1 MKKYILNKAE
11 EIISESEEPTYES
24 ISLHDFLVE
33 FDYATKYL
41 PRFLKVRSFALYMLF
56 FKRAYYSIGSRKI
69 KVKIAALGQNMLS
82 NFDNPM
88 SKDVVKRGINDLVK
102 FGILKK
108 VHRPGKI
115 NEYIV
120 KLPSEIK
127 AIKKLIKIED
137 TIEESMY
144 GDSEDD
150 ILTDLNKRNEILKRD
165 NNKCFY
171 CLCELKAPD
180 FYLNHIHSKADG
192 GYDWKSNLVSSCRTC
207 NTVKNAENVDTILQR
222 NFQKGLILKT
232 EYLAQKNKLN
242 KLKAEYQQIKENIG
256 NIP

>member
-1 MKKYILNKAE
+1 MKKYILSKAE
-11 EIISESEEPTYES
+11 EIITQAEEPEYES
-24 ISLHDFLVE
+24 ISVRDFLME

-82 NFDNPM
+82 NFGNPM

-102 FGILKK
+102 FGILEKL
-108 VHRPGKI
+108 HRPGKI
-115 NEYIV
+115 NEYNV

-137 TIEESMY
+137 RIEESIY

-150 ILTDLNKRNEILKRD
+150 ILTDSKKRNDILKRD
-165 NNKCFY
+165 NYKCFY

-180 FYLNHIHSKADG
+180 FYLNHIHPKADG

-207 NTVKNAENVDTILQR
+207 NTVKNADKVDTVLL
-222 NFQKGLILKT
+222 NNLKKGLILNS
-232 EYLAQKNKLN
+232 EYLEQISKLD

>member
-1 MKKYILNKAE
+1 MKKYILSKAE
-11 EIISESEEPTYES
+11 EIITQAEEPEYES
-24 ISLHDFLVE
+24 ISVRDFLME

-56 FKRAYYSIGSRKI
+56 FKRAYYSIGNRKI
-69 KVKIAALGQNMLS
+69 KLKISALGQNMLS
-82 NFDNPM
+82 NFGNPM

-102 FGILKK
+102 FGILEKLQ
-108 VHRPGKI
+108 RPGKI

-137 TIEESMY
+137 TIEESIY
-144 GDSEDD
+144 GDSEED
-150 ILTDLNKRNEILKRD
+150 ILTDENKRNEILKRD
-165 NNKCFY
+165 NQKCFY

-180 FYLNHIHSKADG
+180 FYLNHIHDKANG

-207 NTVKNAENVDTILQR
+207 NTVKNAENVDTILLSNLR
-222 NFQKGLILKT
+222 KGLILKS
-232 EYLAQKNKLN
+232 EYLEQKSKLD
-242 KLKAEYQQIKENIG
+242 KLKAEYQKVKENLG

>member
-1 MKKYILNKAE
+1 MKKYILSKAE
-11 EIISESEEPTYES
+11 EIISQAEEPEYQS
-24 ISLHDFLVE
+24 ISLRDFLME

-56 FKRAYYSIGSRKI
+56 FKRAYYSIGNRKI
-69 KVKIAALGQNMLS
+69 KLKISALGQNMLS

-120 KLPSEIK
+120 KLPSEVK
-127 AIKKLIKIED
+127 AIKKLILIQD
-137 TIEESMY
+137 TIEETIY
-144 GDSEDD
+144 GDSEDS
-150 ILTDLNKRNEILKRD
+150 ILTDTDKRNEILKRD

-171 CLCELKAPD
+171 CLCEINAPD
-180 FYLNHIHSKADG
+180 FYLNHIHAKANG

-207 NTVKNAENVDTILQR
+207 NTVKNADNVDALLLS
-222 NFQKGLILKT
+222 NFKKGLIIKK
-232 EYLAQKNKLN
+232 EYLVQKTKLE
-242 KLKAEYQQIKENIG
+242 KLRAEYQQIKENIG